1 MIAKTVSFTFVPGEY
16 RKTQGHKG
24 YERPHYKNGCYINPT
39 GHGWGTESKPSKIIV
54 GVSVDG
60 TYTEIW
66 VDHYFKSMWGK
77 LTAGRVEAIRAT
89 LPEEL
94 DVIMNET
101 SFGSIYYTAD
111 EACLEKWLS
120 AAMIW

>member
-1 MIAKTVSFTFVPGEY
+1 MKAKTISFTHVPGEY

-24 YERPHYKNGCYINPT
+24 YERSHYKNGRYVNPT
-39 GHGWGTESKPSKIIV
+39 GYGWGTESKPSKIIV
-54 GVSVDG
+54 GVNVDG
-60 TYTEIW
+60 AYTEIW
-66 VDHYFKSMWGK
+66 VDHYFKNMWGK

-94 DVIMNET
+94 EVIMNET
-101 SFGSIYYTAD
+101 SSGRIYYMVD

-120 AAMIW
+120 AAMAY